1 MCQRHSLCTV
11 FLKFFG
17 IAKAIAEHWSGNEK
31 RDVEWSAYGGA
42 YIQIELKQHFYRVIF
57 LLVFWGRGW
66 WWWLGVV
73 FAVVPVRM
81 HVGAFPL
88 MHLKNVLNSHLND
101 SASSSLIRAKP
112 KNVV

>member
-1 MCQRHSLCTV
+1 M
-11 FLKFFG
+11 
-17 IAKAIAEHWSGNEK
+17 
-31 RDVEWSAYGGA
+31 
-42 YIQIELKQHFYRVIF
+42 
-57 LLVFWGRGW
+57 
-66 WWWLGVV
+66 GVV

-112 KNVV
+112 KNVVCKWLLVPTNTPSGIWYLLVLYVVSNVTQSPKS